1 MVRVRRSGDG
11 FEVGVEDGAPVPAR
25 AHRSADGTRLTVTR
39 AGRTRT
45 FARAADPESAHRWVG
60 ADGLTW
66 TLHEE
71 PVTAALRED
80 ETAAD
85 GTVRSPMPGT
95 VLDVPVEIGQEVA
108 AGTALAVVEA
118 MKMEH
123 SVPSPVDGTV
133 TAAAV
138 APGTPVPM
146 DAVLVTVTPDPGPD
160 THEASTATSPAT
172 SEEQR

>member
-1 MVRVRRSGDG
+1 M
-11 FEVGVEDGAPVPAR
+11 
-25 AHRSADGTRLTVTR
+25 TR

-60 ADGLTW
+60 SDGVAW

-71 PVTAALRED
+71 PVAAALRED
-80 ETAAD
+80 EAAAD

-95 VLDVPVEIGQEVA
+95 VLDVPVEIGQEVT
-108 AGTALAVVEA
+108 AGTTLAVVEA

-133 TAAAV
+133 TAMAV
-138 APGTPVPM
+138 SPGTPVPM
-146 DAVLVTVTPDPGPD
+146 DAVLVTVTPAPGPD
-160 THEASTATSPAT
+160 AHEASAATVPAD